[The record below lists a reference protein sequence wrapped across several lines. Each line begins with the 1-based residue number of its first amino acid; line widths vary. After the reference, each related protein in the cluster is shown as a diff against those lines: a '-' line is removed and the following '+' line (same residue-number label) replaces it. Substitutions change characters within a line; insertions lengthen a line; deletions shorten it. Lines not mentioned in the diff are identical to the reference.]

1 MKNVSLAAV
10 ALVLL
15 IVAGAVWLVL
25 NFEYATESQYV
36 GLQGEA
42 RRNPLLAAMRLYER
56 MGVPARAV
64 RRVGELEALEP
75 GATLILLRSR
85 AALTQRHAE
94 QLLDWVGA
102 GGHLIVEPQDHRVR
116 DRLLDALSIHRRPL
130 RAQPPRKPSEFRLP
144 HSPATLRV
152 DFGPRQHFIDIE
164 KRAVLTVD
172 EHWSVLLQRFPL
184 GRGHVTVVNGL
195 SFMTNRR
202 VGELD
207 HAAFAWELVR
217 FHPATPAVALAARLE
232 TPSLATWVRESAWP
246 AAVTGALL
254 LLLWLWRVVP
264 RFGPLRADPPAARPR
279 LLDHIRASGRFHWAS
294 GSGEPLLA
302 AAREAC
308 LRAVA
313 RNHPGLAA
321 MAPRAQVARLAEMT
335 ALPAAELELALHYAP
350 GDAREFAAAIGTLQT
365 IGDRLNRKV
374 RTRT

>member
-10 ALVLL
+10 TLVLL
-15 IVAGAVWLVL
+15 IAAGVTWLVL
-25 NFEYATESQYV
+25 NFEYVSEPQYV

-56 MGVPARAV
+56 MGVPARAA
-64 RRVGELEALEP
+64 RRVADLDALEP
-75 GATLILLRSR
+75 RATLILLRPR

-94 QLLDWVGA
+94 QLLDWVAA
-102 GGHLIVEPQDHRVR
+102 GGHLIVEPQDRRVR
-116 DRLLDALSIHRRPL
+116 DRLLDALNIHRRPL
-130 RAQPPRKPSEFRLP
+130 RVQPPRKPSEFRLP

-172 EHWSVLLQRFPL
+172 ERWSVLLQRFSL
-184 GRGHVTVVNGL
+184 GRGHITVVNGL

-202 VGELD
+202 IGELD
-207 HAAFAWELVR
+207 HAEFAWQLVR
-217 FHPATPAVALAARLE
+217 FQPASPAVVLAARLE
-232 TPSLATWVRESAWP
+232 TPSLASWVRESAWP
-246 AAVTGALL
+246 AALTGALL

-279 LLDHIRASGRFHWAS
+279 LLDHIRASGRFYWAS
-294 GSGEPLLA
+294 GSAQRLLS

-321 MAPRAQVARLAEMT
+321 LAPQAQVARLAQVT

-350 GDAREFAAAIGTLQT
+350 GDAREFATAIGTLQA

-374 RTRT
+374 RT